1 MNIGVSFTCYMQL
14 GVCVSFGVIYVN
26 IEDIYHITVL
36 SSGEPEAACHAFS
49 TILCVLVGMPVTS
62 HLIPNLQL
70 LHLNS
75 ASICCSFLFLKY
87 YTEIHTTN
95 ACILKLC
102 LLLIVWKYVD

>member
-1 MNIGVSFTCYMQL
+1 MNIGVSFTCFMQL
-14 GVCVSFGVIYVN
+14 GVCVSFWVIYVN
-26 IEDIYHITVL
+26 IEDVYHITVL

-49 TILCVLVGMPVTS
+49 TMLCILVGMPVTS

-95 ACILKLC
+95 ACILKLFAFDC
-102 LLLIVWKYVD
+102 LEIC